1 MWTGEVPTGYILV
14 LVGAER
20 REALLNVIRSIA
32 SSIEKIYAKAAASEL
47 V

>member
-1 MWTGEVPTGYILV
+1 MWTSDVGGGYIII

-32 SSIEKIYAKAAASEL
+32 SSIEKIYAKEAA
-47 V
+47 